1 MLSQISKFFSKLS
14 IQPLGQRVVVQLNEA
29 KKGKVGSLYVPET
42 TQQEINEGT
51 IVAVGPGKR
60 VGCKTI
66 PISVQV
72 GQKVLLPK
80 YGGQVVKIDRQEYTI
95 LSEEDILA
103 VFK

>member
-1 MLSQISKFFSKLS
+1 MLSQITKCFSNLK
-14 IQPLGQRVVVQLNEA
+14 IQPLGERVVVQLNEA

-51 IVAVGPGKR
+51 ILAVGPGKR
-60 VGCKTI
+60 NGDKII
-66 PISVQV
+66 PMSVKV

-103 VFK
+103 VFI